1 MNPYGITFWQRPAI
15 PLLLAFA
22 AGIFWARFWPLPA
35 VWMLLAALTGFG
47 LLVLYLCL
55 FLSRCSLSRSFFFS
69 CFLPI
74 LCFIAVGHLTG
85 LQVHGPE
92 REALRLAAFA
102 MDDTVEVTGRIH
114 GLPRP
119 RHGRTQSHL
128 TRVEIR
134 RDSGEMIFLEG
145 RLMFTLVGEGEM
157 PLPGSLVHFKGKIR
171 PFDNFENPGGFNY
184 RRFQHGR
191 GIMGRIWS
199 RDRDLEI
206 LDTEPVNIVPRV
218 DRFRLFLG
226 EKIRSCV
233 QDVDAGAVL
242 SAMLIGDRG
251 HVTPALREAYTKS
264 GIAHLM
270 AISGLHVGLLAG
282 AVFWLTERLL
292 RWFRFF
298 TERGLTRRVAA
309 LPALVIAL
317 SYAMISGGAPSALRA
332 VVMVA
337 CGLWVLVMHRSTDV
351 WSLLVLAAGLLLAA
365 DPERLVNVGFLLS
378 VTAVAGLILGFQRYP
393 QSFAGAKGFRVKAF
407 LWLKGLF
414 KTSFFA
420 ALFTAPI
427 CLYVFR
433 EVSLIGIAVNLVMV
447 PLMGMLTLPLAMS
460 GLFLSLFFRT
470 GEVILQM
477 AGVLTSWGNGLA
489 EFTGSLPFAVLQPGA
504 LTLLEVFIFFGFILL
519 WLGFDSK
526 KGWHRSRV
534 ILALFLVL
542 LLTGD
547 ILRWT
552 FSRMGPGSPVVTMLD
567 VGQGSAAGIRLPGG
581 AVMLVDGG
589 GFPWPD
595 SMDTGRIILSPWL
608 DFQKIRT
615 IDVLVAS
622 HPHADHI
629 KGFFHLAERYR
640 VKELWI
646 AEAALEES
654 MGQELVA
661 AFRERGTLIRH
672 PSMEKDPIEI
682 KGTMFEFFGPGE
694 LRFSKVNDESLVF
707 RMQTPHGSMLF
718 TGDAERM
725 AENHYAKT
733 HGNALASDVLLVGHH
748 GSRTST
754 QASFLQVVNPSLA
767 LISCG
772 IRNRY
777 RYPSVEVL
785 RRLEAS
791 GIKVFRTDTGGA
803 VTLDFREEGIG
814 AGHTPIGR
822 WDRLW

>member
-1 MNPYGITFWQRPAI
+1 MLFSSLTFWKRPAI
-15 PLLLAFA
+15 PLLLAFT
-22 AGIFWARFWPLPA
+22 AGIFWARFWPLSV
-35 VWMLLAALTGFG
+35 VWILLVSLIGFALLALS
-47 LLVLYLCL
+47 L
-55 FLSRCSLSRSFFFS
+55 FLSRSLFFS
-69 CFLPI
+69 CFLPL
-74 LCFIAVGHLTG
+74 LCFVAVGHLTG

-92 REALRLAAFA
+92 REALRLTAFA

-128 TRVEIR
+128 TEVEVR
-134 RDSGEMIFLEG
+134 RDSGEKILLNG
-145 RLMFTLVGEGEM
+145 KLMFTLVGEAEM
-157 PLPGSLVHFKGKIR
+157 PLPGSLVRLKGKIR
-171 PFDNFENPGGFNY
+171 PFNNFENPGGFDY

-191 GIMGRIWS
+191 GIMGRIWC
-199 RDRDLEI
+199 RDRDLKI
-206 LDTEPVNIVPRV
+206 LETEADAFISGV

-226 EKIRSCV
+226 EKIRSNV
-233 QDVDAGAVL
+233 QDIDAGAVL

-282 AVFWLTERLL
+282 GVFWLTERLL

-309 LPALVIAL
+309 FPALAMAL

-337 CGLWVLVMHRSTDV
+337 CGLFVLVMHRSTDV

-393 QSFAGAKGFRVKAF
+393 QSFRDAKGFRAKAL

-414 KTSFFA
+414 KTSLFA

-433 EVSLIGIAVNLVMV
+433 EVSLIGIAVNFVMV
-447 PLMGMLTLPLAMS
+447 PLMGMLTLPLAMA
-460 GLFLSLFFRT
+460 GLFLSLFFRG
-470 GEVILQM
+470 GELLLQL

-489 EFTGSLPFAVLQPGA
+489 GFTGSLPFAVLRPGA
-504 LTLLEVFIFFGFILL
+504 LTLLEVFIFFGFLLL

-526 KGWHRSRV
+526 KGWQKPRV
-534 ILALFLVL
+534 VLALFLIL
-542 LLTGD
+542 LLSGD

-552 FSRMGPGSPVVTMLD
+552 LSRMGPSRPLVTMLD

-581 AVMLVDGG
+581 GVMLVDGG

-622 HPHADHI
+622 HPHGDHI
-629 KGFFHLAERYR
+629 KGFFYLAERYR

-646 AEAALEES
+646 AEAAMEER

-661 AFRERGTLIRH
+661 AFRERGTRIRH
-672 PSMEKDPIEI
+672 PSMEKKPIEI

-694 LRFSKVNDESLVF
+694 LRFSSVNDDSLVF
-707 RMQTPHGSMLF
+707 RMQTPHGSMMF
-718 TGDAERM
+718 TGDAERR
-725 AENHYAKT
+725 AENHYAQT
-733 HGNALASDVLLVGHH
+733 HGEALASDVLLVGHH

-754 QASFLQVVNPSLA
+754 QAPFLKAVNPSLA

-772 IRNRY
+772 VRNRY

-785 RRLEAS
+785 RRLEAA
-791 GIKVFRTDTGGA
+791 GVKVFRTDTGGA
-803 VTLDFREEGIG
+803 VTLDFKENGIG
-814 AGHTPIGR
+814 AGYTPIGR

>member
-1 MNPYGITFWQRPAI
+1 MRFSSISFWKRPAI

-35 VWMLLAALTGFG
+35 FGVQIASLTGLTLLA
-47 LLVLYLCL
+47 
-55 FLSRCSLSRSFFFS
+55 LSFRSPRSLFFS
-69 CFLPI
+69 CLLPL
-74 LCFIAVGHLTG
+74 LCLLAVGHLTG
-85 LQVHGPE
+85 LQVHGPD
-92 REALRLAAFA
+92 RQAGRLVSFVQN
-102 MDDTVEVTGRIH
+102 DTVEVTGRIH
-114 GLPRP
+114 GLPKP
-119 RHGRTQSHL
+119 RYGRTQSHL
-128 TRVEIR
+128 TQVEVR
-134 RDSGEMIFLEG
+134 RYSGEMMSVEG
-145 RLMFTLVGEGEM
+145 RLVFTLVGEGEV
-157 PLPGSLVHFKGKIR
+157 PLPGSLVRFTGKVR
-171 PFDNFENPGGFNY
+171 PFDNFENPGGFDY

-191 GIMGRIWS
+191 GIMGRVWC
-199 RDRDLEI
+199 RYRDLEV
-206 LDTEPVNIVPRV
+206 LDAEPAGLVPKV
-218 DRFRLFLG
+218 DRFRFFLG
-226 EKIRSCV
+226 EKIRSAV
-233 QDVDAGAVL
+233 QDRDAGAVL
-242 SAMLIGDRG
+242 SAMLIGDRS

-282 AVFWLTERLL
+282 GIFWLTERFL

-309 LPALVIAL
+309 FPALVTAL

-337 CGLWVLVMHRSTDV
+337 CGLWVLVMRRRTDV
-351 WSLLVLAAGLLLAA
+351 WSLLILAAALLLATE
-365 DPERLVNVGFLLS
+365 PERLVNVGYLLS
-378 VTAVAGLILGFQRYP
+378 ITAVAGLILGFQRYP
-393 QSFAGAKGFRVKAF
+393 QSFSGVRDVHASAL

-414 KTSFFA
+414 KTSLFA

-433 EVSLIGIAVNLVMV
+433 EVSLIGMAVNLVMV
-447 PLMGMLTLPLAMS
+447 PLMGMLTLPLAMA

-470 GEVILQM
+470 GERFLQL

-489 EFTGSLPFAVLQPGA
+489 ECASSLPFAVLRPGA
-504 LTLLEVFIFFGFILL
+504 LTLLEVTILYGFLLL
-519 WLGFDSK
+519 WLGFDKK
-526 KGWHRSRV
+526 KGWQRPRV
-534 ILALFLVL
+534 ALALFLVL
-542 LLTGD
+542 LLAGD
-547 ILRWT
+547 TLRWT
-552 FSRMGPGSPVVTMLD
+552 LARMGPDSPVVTILD

-581 AVMLVDGG
+581 GVMLVDGG

-595 SMDTGRIILSPWL
+595 SMDTGRSILSPWL

-622 HPHADHI
+622 HPHADHVR
-629 KGFFHLAERYR
+629 GFFYLAERYR

-646 AEAALEES
+646 AEAALQET
-654 MGQELVA
+654 MGQELVS
-661 AFRERGTLIRH
+661 AFRERGTRIRH
-672 PSMEKDPIEI
+672 PSMEKDPLEL
-682 KGTMFEFFGPGE
+682 KGAVFEFFGPGSM
-694 LRFSKVNDESLVF
+694 RFSSVNDDSLVF

-718 TGDAERM
+718 TGDAERR
-725 AENHYAKT
+725 AESYYAKT

-754 QASFLQVVNPSLA
+754 QASFLHAVNPSLA

-772 IRNRY
+772 VRNRY

-791 GIKVFRTDTGGA
+791 GVRVFRTDTGGA
-803 VTLDFREEGIG
+803 VTLVFKEETIK
-814 AGHTPIGR
+814 AGHTPIGI